1 MMIKV
6 KDIPVFYLNPDFF
19 DNRKKMMDEFLTNL
33 DLDFERVPSNSNHV
47 LRQTRICEGFVKL
60 AERGI
65 EKGVYPFLILEDDAT
80 LIKDLP
86 ESISIPEE
94 AKLIYWGISLWEC
107 GGAKPPLAISDYN
120 DEYYRLYHSLGCH
133 AILVPNKEG
142 ADHFIKIN
150 KESIEK
156 LDYSDIWFAVD
167 SGKEL
172 YLTPKDGPYIYQND
186 AHTKP
191 ITKFLWKDIKEKYL
205 K

>member
-1 MMIKV
+1 MIKV

-19 DNRKKMMDEFLTNL
+19 DHRKKIMDEFLTNL
-33 DLDFERVPSNSNHV
+33 GLNFERVPSNSNHA

-80 LIKDLP
+80 LTKDLP
-86 ESISIPEE
+86 ETITIPQE

-107 GGAKPPLAISDYN
+107 GGVKPPLAISDYN

-133 AILVPNKEG
+133 AILVPNREG

-156 LDYSDIWFAVD
+156 LDYSDVWFAVD

-191 ITKFLWKDIKEKYL
+191 ITNFLWENKKQKYL
-205 K
+205 L